1 MELRCI
7 LINLA
12 SAVAG
17 ASIQYLISSQLWPN
31 RHSIYTWAFTLR
43 NHKKLGEPCP
53 CDLVLDR
60 DGYSLG
66 HSYKHKTALW
76 ASYIVSKYSIGI
88 NLDRGERFYP
98 DPDIPE
104 QYRVTPEDFRNSGYD
119 KGHLAPSAAI
129 DFSRR
134 SNDQTFAMSNIVL
147 QHPKLNRQAWGSLE
161 ALIRSWTR
169 TKGKLAVVTGPT
181 YNNQRSKRINDIPI
195 PKGFY
200 TVIYSFK
207 YQRSIGFILPNDE
220 VKASQLWDYA
230 TTVKEVEKET
240 GYQFLSKL
248 GKNGRKIKAEVDVS
262 WWKAV

>member
-17 ASIQYLISSQLWPN
+17 ASIQYLISSQLWPK
-31 RHSIYTWAFTLR
+31 RHSIYTWVFTFR

-161 ALIRSWTR
+161 ALIRGWTR
-169 TKGKLAVVTGPT
+169 TKGKLAVVTGPI

-230 TTVKEVEKET
+230 TVVRAVEKET

-248 GKNGRKIKAEVDVS
+248 GKKGRKIKAEVDVS

>member
-17 ASIQYLISSQLWPN
+17 ASIQYLISSHLWPK

-43 NHKKLGEPCP
+43 NHKKLGEPCS

-66 HSYKHKTALW
+66 YSYKHKTALW
-76 ASYIVSKYSIGI
+76 ASYIVSKHSIGI

-134 SNDQTFAMSNIVL
+134 SNDQTFAISNIVL

-161 ALIRSWTR
+161 ALIRRWTH
-169 TKGKLAVVTGPT
+169 TKSKLAVVTGPT

-207 YQRSIGFILPNDE
+207 HQRSIGFILPNDE

-230 TTVKEVEKET
+230 TAVKEVEKET

-248 GKNGRKIKAEVDVS
+248 GKKGRKIKAEVDVS
-262 WWKAV
+262 WWKEV